1 MALGNVASLSD
12 HKEEVFICTITFL
25 SSPPL
30 GGIHVPIS
38 SAYTCLGFANAVL
51 GTNHQRIRD
60 LDARLAPLLIY
71 DGSLGDLVPESGKG
85 EILS

>member
-1 MALGNVASLSD
+1 M
-12 HKEEVFICTITFL
+12 
-25 SSPPL
+25 
-30 GGIHVPIS
+30 PIS
-38 SAYTCLGFANAVL
+38 SACTCLGFANAVL

-60 LDARLAPLLIY
+60 LDAQLAPLLIY